1 MVFVEKDDGERAA
14 VRADNIK
21 KGDKLVSAS
30 SSFVVSHTSKTKN
43 HSGAYAPFTDAG
55 TIVVNGV
62 VSSCFVAMEKS
73 EKLFGLFSHQS
84 VAHFFES
91 PHRLYCNYLSDC
103 TQETYE
109 ETGVSS
115 WVSIPHEYAIWVLKE
130 STLTQILVI
139 APAAFVLSFFN
150 LLEGMIGV
158 ATLMPRMVFS
168 ILALLAFRKYQST
181 WTTTTNI
188 VKSA

>member
-21 KGDKLVSAS
+21 KGDKLVSAL
-30 SSFVVSHTSKTKN
+30 SSFVVSHTSKTKK

-62 VSSCFVAMEKS
+62 VSSCYVAMEKS

-103 TQETYE
+103 TKETYNAD
-109 ETGVSS
+109 GISNWVAIPHKYAS
-115 WVSIPHEYAIWVLKE
+115 WVMKENIW
-130 STLTQILVI
+130 TQIIVI
-139 APAAFVLSFFN
+139 APAAILLSFFN
-150 LLEGMIGV
+150 LLEGMMGA
-158 ATLMPRMVFS
+158 ATFMPNMLISFF
-168 ILALLAFRKYQST
+168 ALLAFRKYRSALVT
-181 WTTTTNI
+181 
-188 VKSA
+188 KSS

>member
-21 KGDKLVSAS
+21 KGDKLVSAL
-30 SSFVVSHTSKTKN
+30 SSFVVSHTSKTKK

-62 VSSCFVAMEKS
+62 VSSCFVAMQKTES
-73 EKLFGLFSHQS
+73 LFGLFSHQS

-103 TQETYE
+103 QNEKYTE
-109 ETGVSS
+109 EG
-115 WVSIPHEYAIWVLKE
+115 I
-130 STLTQILVI
+130 
-139 APAAFVLSFFN
+139 
-150 LLEGMIGV
+150 
-158 ATLMPRMVFS
+158 
-168 ILALLAFRKYQST
+168 ST
-181 WTTTTNI
+181 WVAVPLEVGDWLMKSNI
-188 VKSA
+188 IVQLSVITPA